1 MKNSASLRNIALA
14 LLAANS
20 IALAAPAKKPAAKP
34 AKKAAKPAAKPKLI
48 REVLGTEQLVGYEG
62 AFGQTFTVG
71 KETAVNFTLRKAEY
85 TVGRVNIGQY
95 SYIPKGDEKLLVLH
109 FTIHNPLKRAFNF
122 SPQYLIIKAVDAQGV
137 TRSAITDI
145 AREITAESVY
155 FTLQPGQKIDVYTA
169 IKVAAFGEVPKL
181 IVQNNYDREAPIV
194 RYDLRGKVSKLV
206 APFADP
212 ADPKGATAP
221 KQIPAVM
228 GTAYPVTDNFDVSVD
243 KVTYTTEPM
252 GGRKPDA
259 GKHYCVATVTI
270 KNRTTKPVR
279 YGQSYFRAD
288 LKDMDGEKV
297 NYNTYLQ
304 KASRDEDSSAELAP
318 GEEARARF
326 FWVLPENVKAKT
338 VLLQYGYDRESRTYA
353 IDVEGKE

>member
-1 MKNSASLRNIALA
+1 MKYISTTRNIALA
-14 LLAANS
+14 LLATSS
-20 IALAAPAKKPAAKP
+20 IVMAAPAKKPATRKP
-34 AKKAAKPAAKPKLI
+34 AAKAVAKPKLI
-48 REVLGTEQLVGYEG
+48 REVMGTEQLVGYEG
-62 AFGQTFTVG
+62 TLGQTFTIG

-85 TVGRVNIGQY
+85 TVGRVNIGGY
-95 SYIPKGDEKLLVLH
+95 SHLPSGDEKFLVLH
-109 FTIHNPLKRAFNF
+109 FTIHNPHKKPFTF
-122 SPQYLIIKAVDAQGV
+122 SSSYLIIKAVDAQGV
-137 TRSAITDI
+137 TRNALNDI
-145 AREITAESVY
+145 AREVTAESVN
-155 FTLQPGQKIDVYTA
+155 FPLQPGQKVDVYTA
-169 IKVAAFGEVPKL
+169 IKVSAFGEVPKV

-194 RYDLRGKVSKLV
+194 RYDLRGKAGKLI

-212 ADPKGATAP
+212 ADPKGATSP
-221 KQIPAVM
+221 KVIPAVM
-228 GTAYPVTDNFDVSVD
+228 GTAYPVTDNFDLSVD
-243 KVTYTTEPM
+243 KITYSTEPM
-252 GGRKPDA
+252 GGRKPEN

-270 KNRTTKPVR
+270 TNRAKKPVR

-326 FWVLPENVKAKT
+326 FWVLPANVKAKS

-353 IDVEGKE
+353 VDVEGKE